1 MHTTRVRSVRLK
13 EAAISVVLFIIAVN
27 MVQYAPQ
34 LQNPILMGIVY
45 ITAGVL
51 FLASGIAKRQGL
63 VLELDEPST
72 LSALLFLVATALVT
86 QANSYIESGE
96 LMLAATLY
104 VAAGILYWGSLV
116 ARQYGLKK

>member
-1 MHTTRVRSVRLK
+1 MRLK